1 MLFQMEAVR
10 ILYRPAED
18 SDDRMIAP
26 TVANPDRMTLYG
38 LLVMADFDVPTQF
51 IPRRDRNETVIDFR
65 IGNVTNDELQPVN
78 LDQHLA

>member
-18 SDDRMIAP
+18 SDDRMMAP

-65 IGNVTNDELQPVN
+65 VGNVTNDEL
-78 LDQHLA
+78 

>member
-10 ILYRPAED
+10 MLYRPAED

-38 LLVMADFDVPTQF
+38 LPVMADFDVLTQF

-65 IGNVTNDELQPVN
+65 VGNVTNDELQSVN
-78 LDQHLA
+78 LD

>member
-1 MLFQMEAVR
+1 MM
-10 ILYRPAED
+10 
-18 SDDRMIAP
+18 AP

-65 IGNVTNDELQPVN
+65 VGNVTNDEL
-78 LDQHLA
+78 

>member
-18 SDDRMIAP
+18 SDDRMMAP

-38 LLVMADFDVPTQF
+38 LLVMADFDVLTQF

-65 IGNVTNDELQPVN
+65 VGNVTNDEL
-78 LDQHLA
+78 